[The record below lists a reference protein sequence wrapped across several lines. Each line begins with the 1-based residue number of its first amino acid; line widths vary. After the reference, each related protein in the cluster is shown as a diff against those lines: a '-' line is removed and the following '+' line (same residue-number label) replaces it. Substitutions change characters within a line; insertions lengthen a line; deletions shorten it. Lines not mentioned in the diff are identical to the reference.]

1 MFKLKKSGI
10 TLVMSVL
17 LVFTSACAST
27 KEGSSGSTAPE
38 KTEIKTEAKEL
49 TVAWWGTQTRHDL
62 TLKVIDLFQKK
73 YPNVKVNTQYQAID
87 GYTDKINVQF
97 SAGNAP
103 DVIQFGGDLPE
114 FVRKGVVLNLD
125 PYVGKALNV
134 TDIDKTMN
142 DSAKFDGKLYGVA
155 LGANA
160 RGIVVN
166 NTLLQKY
173 GLAVPGNDW
182 TWEDLKKLGIQF
194 SAAAGNN
201 AYLLKGFD
209 SDLNGLEYFL
219 NQRGKSIHNNGVIG
233 FTKQDILEWFSLFD
247 DLRKNKVIPPSDFQ
261 TAEPKEI
268 ERSYLATGKIAMAH
282 IPSNTIVGYQAA
294 TKDQLTLLDY
304 PHGAKG
310 GGVPLR
316 PSMYMAGYAKTK
328 NPEEVAAFLNFMVND
343 PEATAILGSERGIP
357 VTAKVRDQAKKSV
370 GPADKLVYDYVD
382 YIGKTSTF
390 AYTPDL
396 PGASETSKLFQVT
409 SDKIGFNQLT
419 VEKAVDEFWVELD
432 KILKKYVK

>member
-182 TWEDLKKLGIQF
+182 TWEDLKSLAF
-194 SAAAGNN
+194 NSR
-201 AYLLKGFD
+201 
-209 SDLNGLEYFL
+209 
-219 NQRGKSIHNNGVIG
+219 QRAIMLTCS
-233 FTKQDILEWFSLFD
+233 
-247 DLRKNKVIPPSDFQ
+247 KV
-261 TAEPKEI
+261 
-268 ERSYLATGKIAMAH
+268 L
-282 IPSNTIVGYQAA
+282 
-294 TKDQLTLLDY
+294 
-304 PHGAKG
+304 
-310 GGVPLR
+310 
-316 PSMYMAGYAKTK
+316 
-328 NPEEVAAFLNFMVND
+328 
-343 PEATAILGSERGIP
+343 TAI
-357 VTAKVRDQAKKSV
+357 
-370 GPADKLVYDYVD
+370 
-382 YIGKTSTF
+382 
-390 AYTPDL
+390 
-396 PGASETSKLFQVT
+396 
-409 SDKIGFNQLT
+409 
-419 VEKAVDEFWVELD
+419 
-432 KILKKYVK
+432 